1 MTQYPVIDHGPA
13 PKSGSWLQNRRLKL
27 ALLLAVVEG
36 LLVAVGVL
44 EAWVAIVLAGLA
56 LVVYFGWAREQHRE
70 TLRDA
75 FWVVAVWQAIVLL
88 VPILVVIVGT
98 LALVAVGAIAI
109 LALVALFA
117 DRR

>member
-1 MTQYPVIDHGPA
+1 MTQYPVIDHGPTE
-13 PKSGSWLQNRRLKL
+13 SGGWLQTRRLKV

-36 LLVAVGVL
+36 LLVAVGIL
-44 EAWVAIVLAGLA
+44 EAWIAIVLAILV
-56 LVVYFGWAREQHRE
+56 LVVYFGWAREQKRE

-75 FWVVAVWQAIVLL
+75 AWIVAVWQSIVLL

-98 LALVAVGAIAI
+98 LALVAVGAIAV

>member
-1 MTQYPVIDHGPA
+1 VTQYPVIDHEAA
-13 PKSGSWLQNRRLKL
+13 PKSGGWLQNRRLKL

-36 LLVAVGVL
+36 LLVAVGIL
-44 EAWVAIVLAGLA
+44 EAWIAIVLAILV
-56 LVVYFGWAREQHRE
+56 LVVYFGWARERE
-70 TLRDA
+70 SLRDA
-75 FWVVAVWQAIVLL
+75 GWIVAVWQAIVLL

-98 LALVAVGAIAI
+98 LALVAVGAIAV

>member
-1 MTQYPVIDHGPA
+1 VTQYPVIDHGDA
-13 PKSGSWLQNRRLKL
+13 PESGGWLQNRRLKL

-36 LLVAVGVL
+36 LLVAVGIL
-44 EAWVAIVLAGLA
+44 EAWIAIVLAILA
-56 LVVYFGWAREQHRE
+56 LVVYFGWAREQQRE

-75 FWVVAVWQAIVLL
+75 LWIVAVWQAIVLL